1 MHSKEMAALFGLLVL
16 DKEHYG
22 IPCFFLVCIEPCF
35 TSTPRRSCFKSFFHC
50 SPTGVHPVRLLFCV
64 VVKGIGYKIVES
76 LSHSGH
82 ASTTMFAKVLI
93 VDYIAT
99 IMGHA

>member
-1 MHSKEMAALFGLLVL
+1 
-16 DKEHYG
+16 
-22 IPCFFLVCIEPCF
+22 
-35 TSTPRRSCFKSFFHC
+35 
-50 SPTGVHPVRLLFCV
+50 
-64 VVKGIGYKIVES
+64 VKGIGYKIVES